1 MLPLAFPPIFHHN
14 CGFLDLFFAIV
25 ADIEVYC
32 LCVVMSYF
40 RFIPILNYFQRSYGP
55 WALEKFSDF
64 QTFLFLAMI
73 AIIELISHID

>member
-40 RFIPILNYFQRSYGP
+40 RFIPILNYFQHKLWPLGFRKVLG
-55 WALEKFSDF
+55 FSNFSVFGYDCNY
-64 QTFLFLAMI
+64 
-73 AIIELISHID
+73 